1 MDGCCIMIK
10 TSDGTAVLAVGQGS
24 PVVLIHGVGLD
35 QSIWSDQRNVLSKD
49 HTVITYDIYG
59 HGDSAL
65 SKQLVTLD
73 VFSEQLLGVLDHFEL
88 ERADIVGF
96 SIGSLIAETFCLAHP
111 DRVDRMGVLN
121 GVFDRSPE
129 EGAGVRQ
136 RLEVAKSEGPSAIIN
151 AAVERW
157 FSPEFQEAR
166 PDVISAVRKRLESN
180 DPEGFLPAY
189 GIFAHID
196 DQIAERIGEIKAD
209 VLVMTGT
216 LDTGSTPAMAY
227 RLAERL
233 DNARVEILEGGRHM
247 MPVENADYV
256 SAVLSDFLAR

>member
-1 MDGCCIMIK
+1 MTK
-10 TSDGTAVLAVGQGS
+10 TRDGTAVLATGQGN

-35 QSIWSDQRNVLSKD
+35 QTIWSAQRDVLSND
-49 HTVITYDIYG
+49 HKVITYDIYG
-59 HGDSAL
+59 HGGSAL
-65 SKQLVTLD
+65 SREPVTLD
-73 VFSEQLLGVLDHFEL
+73 VFSGQLLGVLDHFEL
-88 ERADIVGF
+88 DRADIVGF

-111 DRVDRMGVLN
+111 DRVGRLGVLN

-136 RLEVAKSEGPSAIIN
+136 RLETARTEGPGAIID

-157 FSPEFQEAR
+157 FSPAFRKTR
-166 PDVISAVRKRLESN
+166 PDVIAAVRKRLETN
-180 DPEGFLPAY
+180 HPEGFLPAY

-196 DQIAERIGEIKAD
+196 DQIAERIGEIKSE

-216 LDTGSTPAMAY
+216 LDAGSTPAMAR
-227 RLAERL
+227 RLAKRL
-233 DNARVEILEGGRHM
+233 DDARVEILEGGRHM

-256 SAVLSDFLAR
+256 SAILSDFLKR